1 MTLCP
6 DTGVLLSRCR
16 SEKGASRFIC
26 EHGEESTVLLTLDR
40 TDFHDA
46 PGAQVYGMLVK
57 TPAELL
63 TEQRER
69 GVI

>member
-1 MTLCP
+1 MTLCL
-6 DTGVLLSRCR
+6 DTGVRLSRCR
-16 SEKGASRFIC
+16 SEKGASRFIR
-26 EHGEESTVLLTLDR
+26 ERGEGSTVLLTLDR
-40 TDFHDA
+40 TDFRDA

-57 TPAELL
+57 TPAEFL